1 MSGSCKECQPVKAEG
16 QDDVYLYTFLHDVA
30 ARPEMRDLAVQVQNN
45 VTKSIT
51 NMKKFLLRF
60 KKYKSLWKADK
71 SGVCEKFASKMPSI
85 VAYDEKMLFYMK
97 TIEEIQQLPKFKD
110 IEFIRLSM
118 RSVCESIANHA
129 KEWMKCLAQQLNESA
144 RKMLHEIKTRL
155 DTLESDLNHETD
167 TLEELKFV
175 LRTISNI
182 QAASD
187 TIEEQL
193 REIKERYR
201 TLEMYK
207 IEITPEEKEVLVGL
221 DTQWADLF
229 MNSKHRDVGLGVI
242 KVRFTE
248 ITADQISDFSS
259 KVKAYAEKFAL
270 HGPGSVGDDLDG
282 GVKLLKVY
290 KDELTRIE
298 HDKQELTN
306 AERLFN
312 LPISNYAALWQ
323 VQKEMKGLEDLY
335 RLYEDQKKT
344 RHEWSET
351 LWRDLN
357 VQILVEGTEGFIK
370 TLKKMPRDVKAM
382 PVARTIENRLKSFK
396 EALPLFTDLKHEALR
411 ER

>member
-16 QDDVYLYTFLHDVA
+16 QDDAYLYTFLQDVA
-30 ARPEMRDLAVQVQNN
+30 ARPEMRELAVQIQNN
-45 VTKSIT
+45 VTKSIA

-71 SGVCEKFASKMPSI
+71 LGVCEKFASKSPSI
-85 VAYDEKMLFYMK
+85 VAYDEKLLFYTK
-97 TIEEIQQLPKFKD
+97 TIEEIHQLPKCKD

-129 KEWMKCLAQQLNESA
+129 KEWMRCLGQQLNESA
-144 RKMLHEIKTRL
+144 KKMLHELKGKL
-155 DTLESDLNHETD
+155 DQFENDLNHETD

-182 QAASD
+182 QAVSD
-187 TIEEQL
+187 TIEEQM

-201 TLEMYK
+201 TLDMYK
-207 IEITPEEKEVLVGL
+207 IEVTPEEKEILGNIEN
-221 DTQWADLF
+221 QWSELF
-229 MNSKHRDVGLGVI
+229 INSKHRDVGLGVI

-248 ITADQISDFSS
+248 ITSDQISDFGG
-259 KVKAYAEKFAL
+259 KVKAFAEKFARF
-270 HGPGSVGDDLDG
+270 GPGSVGEDLDG
-282 GVKLLKVY
+282 GVKLLKSY
-290 KDELTRIE
+290 KDELTKLE
-298 HDKQELTN
+298 HEKQELTN

-323 VQKEMKGLEDLY
+323 VQKEMKGLDDLY

-344 RHEWSET
+344 RQEWSET

-357 VQILVEGTEGFIK
+357 VQILVDGTEGFIK
-370 TLKKMPRDVKAM
+370 TLKKMPREVKSM
-382 PVARTIENRLKSFK
+382 PVARTIENRLKAFK
-396 EALPLFTDLKHEALR
+396 DALPLMTDLKHEALR